1 MEHGLPI
8 QCLGSR
14 YFNSYEV
21 EGGHERGCTPLLP
34 RYYTPE
40 LVVLYI
46 LRYSYFRCTIG
57 IVKAINCARVNIAFS

>member
-46 LRYSYFRCTIG
+46 RISVYHRYSKGYKLCS
-57 IVKAINCARVNIAFS
+57 CEYRVQLV